1 MKRFFLGLA
10 LITVAAEVRAEN
22 IKFVVGESFAPLMW
36 NDKGIAKGVAVDLA
50 KAIGA
55 KAGYTV
61 SVETCPW
68 TRCQQ
73 IAETEGAFIVGFS
86 KNDERLKKFIY
97 TESYMDDEVVIVV
110 KKGKEFPFT
119 KDDDLKGKVIG
130 AQLGSSFGPR
140 FEKLK
145 TIMKVESDSA
155 DTTRMKKLYAGRIDG
170 GIFSLGKI
178 GAVYSAKEAGI
189 DPNEVVVLP
198 EAIAKDPNFMATGNS
213 TASAKEKIDKLNAAI
228 KALKAD
234 GTLNKIIQ
242 SSGL

>member
-1 MKRFFLGLA
+1 
-10 LITVAAEVRAEN
+10 
-22 IKFVVGESFAPLMW
+22 MW
-36 NDKGIAKGVAVDLA
+36 NDKGTTKGVAVDLA

-55 KAGYTV
+55 KAGYSV

-86 KNDERLKKFIY
+86 KNDERLKKFTY
-97 TESYMDDEVVIVV
+97 TDSYMDDEVVIVV
-110 KKGKEFPFT
+110 RKGKEFPFA
-119 KDDDLKGKVIG
+119 KDEDLKGKVIG

-145 TIMKVESDSA
+145 GIMKVDSDSA
-155 DTTRMKKLYAGRIDG
+155 DVLRMKKLHAGRIDG

-178 GAVYSAKEAGI
+178 GAVFSAKEAGI
-189 DPNEVVVLP
+189 DPDEVVVLP
-198 EAIAKDPNFMATGNS
+198 EPIARDPNFMATGVS
-213 TASAKEKIDKLNAAI
+213 TAKNKEIIEKLNAAI

-234 GTLNKIIQ
+234 GTLSKIIQ
-242 SSGL
+242 SAGLK